1 MDVAKTLHIDA
12 EPLLRII
19 TSKHLIGLGHEFL
32 EAPDGVEGLALFR
45 LHRPDIVLSG
55 RRVPER
61 VARTAMGIGECL
73 GLGERAQGSAFCGGG
88 AEPAGQGR
96 PIIDI
101 RKRFGLAPRQAD
113 KMSRRVVFA
122 LGGKVMG
129 CLVDS
134 VSEVL
139 RLPSSMVEAPPASAI
154 HLDSPFIRGVGRLDD
169 QLLILLGSE
178 QVLAVEV
185 LGSQASSGLHKQ

>member
-1 MDVAKTLHIDA
+1 MAGVLN
-12 EPLLRII
+12 LRG
-19 TSKHLIGLGHEFL
+19 K
-32 EAPDGVEGLALFR
+32 V
-45 LHRPDIVLSG
+45 V
-55 RRVPER
+55 
-61 VARTAMGIGECL
+61 
-73 GLGERAQGSAFCGGG
+73 
-88 AEPAGQGR
+88 

-113 KMSRRVVFA
+113 KMTRRVVFA